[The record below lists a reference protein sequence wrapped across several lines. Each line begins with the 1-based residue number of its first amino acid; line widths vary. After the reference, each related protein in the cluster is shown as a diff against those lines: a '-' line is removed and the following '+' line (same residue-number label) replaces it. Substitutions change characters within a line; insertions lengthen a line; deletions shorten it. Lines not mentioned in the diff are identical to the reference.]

1 MYFFSFA
8 GIFAI
13 EIDDKQAAGKTKDI
27 TRRMFAVRW

>member
-27 TRRMFAVRW
+27 MRMFAEI

>member
-27 TRRMFAVRW
+27 TMRMFAEI

>member
-13 EIDDKQAAGKTKDI
+13 EVDDKQSAGKTKDI
-27 TRRMFAVRW
+27 TMRMFAEI